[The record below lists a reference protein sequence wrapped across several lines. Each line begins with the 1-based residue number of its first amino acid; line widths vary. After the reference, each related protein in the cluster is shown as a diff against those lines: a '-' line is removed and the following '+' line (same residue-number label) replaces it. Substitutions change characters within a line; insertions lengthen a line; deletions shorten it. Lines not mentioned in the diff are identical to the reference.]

1 MKKQIKAL
9 LLFSGGLDS
18 LLALKVAESLNISV
32 TLLIFKS
39 YFFDEKIALKAI
51 KENKLK
57 NPYLIIDFSKKHFQI
72 VKQPKFGYGKNMN
85 PCIDCHLLMLKE
97 AKKIK
102 EKEGYDL
109 ILTGEVLNERPMSQN
124 MSVLNLLEKESGL
137 EGYLLRPL
145 SALSLKPTIL
155 EKEGA
160 INRKQLLNI
169 KGRSRKV
176 QLNLVQK
183 FNLQW
188 FPLPA
193 GGCLLTDPQ
202 FSLKLKDLLNI
213 SDKADENDINLLKI
227 GRHFIVQKTK
237 IILGRNQK
245 ENEEL
250 KKFRKEKDVLIEMEN
265 YPGPTALI
273 RNYQNS
279 LPSQDAIQKAKEL
292 IIAYA
297 PKVKGKNDIIFHQL
311 NI

>member
-97 AKKIK
+97 AKQIK

-124 MSVLNLLEKESGL
+124 MSVLNLLEKENGL

-155 EKEGA
+155 AEAIA
-160 INRKQLLNI
+160 INRELLLNI
-169 KGRSRKV
+169 KCRARKV
-176 QLNLVQK
+176 RLYRIYIFNLLCFPLSIGVCLFVYIFFFLNLK
-183 FNLQW
+183 FPVSLQLSILNLN
-188 FPLPA
+188 LA
-193 GGCLLTDPQ
+193 
-202 FSLKLKDLLNI
+202 I
-213 SDKADENDINLLKI
+213 S
-227 GRHFIVQKTK
+227 Q
-237 IILGRNQK
+237 
-245 ENEEL
+245 
-250 KKFRKEKDVLIEMEN
+250 
-265 YPGPTALI
+265 
-273 RNYQNS
+273 
-279 LPSQDAIQKAKEL
+279 
-292 IIAYA
+292 
-297 PKVKGKNDIIFHQL
+297 
-311 NI
+311 

>member
-1 MKKQIKAL
+1 
-9 LLFSGGLDS
+9 
-18 LLALKVAESLNISV
+18 
-32 TLLIFKS
+32 
-39 YFFDEKIALKAI
+39 
-51 KENKLK
+51 
-57 NPYLIIDFSKKHFQI
+57 
-72 VKQPKFGYGKNMN
+72 MN

-97 AKKIK
+97 AKQIK

-169 KGRSRKV
+169 KGRSRKI

-188 FPLPA
+188 FPA

-237 IILGRNQK
+237 IILGRN
-245 ENEEL
+245 
-250 KKFRKEKDVLIEMEN
+250 KKKM
-265 YPGPTALI
+265 
-273 RNYQNS
+273 
-279 LPSQDAIQKAKEL
+279 
-292 IIAYA
+292 
-297 PKVKGKNDIIFHQL
+297 KN
-311 NI
+311 

>member
-183 FNLQW
+183 FNLNGFLFQ
-188 FPLPA
+188 PA
-193 GGCLLTDPQ
+193 ACLLTDPQ